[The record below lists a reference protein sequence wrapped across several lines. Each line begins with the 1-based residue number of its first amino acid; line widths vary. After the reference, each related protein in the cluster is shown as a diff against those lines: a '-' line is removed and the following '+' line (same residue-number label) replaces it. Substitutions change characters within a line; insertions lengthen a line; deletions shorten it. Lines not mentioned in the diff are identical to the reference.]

1 MSNYT
6 SGMSRDLQ
14 KEKQVPCWSLGTSKL
29 NPRPSDCAGE
39 GSSTVGGAVGQD
51 ECVVSWVWVLP
62 GISFPTVHPGNSL
75 FGLLLRTG
83 ANSSFKV
90 KKNSTFYLFGYTES

>member
-14 KEKQVPCWSLGTSKL
+14 KEKQVPCWSPGTSKL
-29 NPRPSDCAGE
+29 HSGGRSWVRNPRPSDCAGE

-51 ECVVSWVWVLP
+51 ECVVS
-62 GISFPTVHPGNSL
+62 
-75 FGLLLRTG
+75 
-83 ANSSFKV
+83 
-90 KKNSTFYLFGYTES
+90 